1 MMFMGAVA
9 NGLAIVIGGLLGLIF
24 TFIPEPI
31 KDSIMK
37 IQALVIMTLGI
48 QMVVQAEDIIVTLLS
63 LIIGVVIGEV
73 IRLEEQLN
81 RFGHWME
88 FKLGDKHAGNLSQGF
103 VSGTL
108 VFIVGAMAIVGG
120 LDAGLR
126 GSNDVQYAKSVI
138 DLLLF
143 FIVIVMTTTY
153 GLGVIISGVPAFLY
167 ESGIIVSA
175 SQIARLIPEYILD
188 QMILQVSATGGVI
201 LLAIGL
207 NMLNVTKMRVGNMI
221 PAIFTAMAMVY
232 IINIF

>member
-1 MMFMGAVA
+1 MIFMGAIA
-9 NGLAIVIGGLLGLIF
+9 NGLAIVIGGLLGLVF

-126 GSNDVQYAKSVI
+126 GSNEVLYTKSI
-138 DLLLF
+138 MDF
-143 FIVIVMTTTY
+143 FIAVVMTTTY

-167 ESGIIVSA
+167 ESGIIISA
-175 SQIARLIPEYILD
+175 SQVARIIPEYILD

-221 PAIFTAMAMVY
+221 PAIFTAMGMVY
-232 IINIF
+232 ILNIF

>member
-1 MMFMGAVA
+1 
-9 NGLAIVIGGLLGLIF
+9 
-24 TFIPEPI
+24 
-31 KDSIMK
+31 MK

-48 QMVVQAEDIIVTLLS
+48 QMVVHAEDIIVTLLS

-81 RFGHWME
+81 RFGHWMQIQ
-88 FKLGDKHAGNLSQGF
+88 LGDKHAGTLAHDC

-108 VFIVGAMAIVGG
+108 VYIVSAVPIVGG

-126 GSNDVQYAKSVI
+126 GSNELLYTKSI
-138 DLLLF
+138 MDF
-143 FIVIVMTTTY
+143 FIAIVMTTTY

-221 PAIFTAMAMVY
+221 PAIFSAMAMVY

>member
-1 MMFMGAVA
+1 MFMGAVA
-9 NGLAIVIGGLLGLIF
+9 NGLAIIIGGLLGLVF

-73 IRLEEQLN
+73 IRLEELLN

-126 GSNDVQYAKSVI
+126 GSNEVLYTKSI
-138 DLLLF
+138 MDF
-143 FIVIVMTTTY
+143 FIAVVMTTTY
-153 GLGVIISGVPAFLY
+153 GLGVIISGIPAFLY

-175 SQIARLIPEYILD
+175 AQIARIIPEYILD
-188 QMILQVSATGGVI
+188 EMILQVSATGGVI

-232 IINIF
+232 ILNIF

>member
-1 MMFMGAVA
+1 MFMGAVA

-48 QMVVQAEDIIVTLLS
+48 QMVVEAEDIIVTLLS

-126 GSNDVQYAKSVI
+126 GSNEVLYTKSI
-138 DLLLF
+138 MDF
-143 FIVIVMTTTY
+143 FIAIVMTTTY

-207 NMLNVTKMRVGNMI
+207 NMLNVTQMRVGNMI
-221 PAIFTAMAMVY
+221 PSIFTAMAMVY

>member
-126 GSNDVQYAKSVI
+126 GSNEVLYTKSI
-138 DLLLF
+138 MDF
-143 FIVIVMTTTY
+143 FIAIVMTTTY

-207 NMLNVTKMRVGNMI
+207 NMLNVTQMRVGNMI

-232 IINIF
+232 LLNIF

>member
-1 MMFMGAVA
+1 MILTGAFV
-9 NGLAIVIGGLLGLIF
+9 NGMAIIIGGLLGLVF
-24 TFIPEPI
+24 TFIPDAI

-37 IQALVIMTLGI
+37 IQGLIIVTLGI
-48 QMVVQAEDIIVTLLS
+48 QMVVQTEDIIITLLS
-63 LIIGVVIGEV
+63 LIVGVVIGET
-73 IRLEEQLN
+73 IRLEEALN

-126 GSNDVQYAKSVI
+126 GSNEVLFTKAIMD
-138 DLLLF
+138 F
-143 FIVIVMTTTY
+143 FIAIVMTTTY
-153 GLGVIISGVPAFLY
+153 SLGVIISGVPTFLY
-167 ESGIIVSA
+167 ESGIILSA
-175 SQIARLIPEYILD
+175 QQIARVIPEFILD
-188 QMILQVSATGGVI
+188 EMIDQVTSTGGVI

-221 PAIFTAMAMVY
+221 PAIFTAMIMVY
-232 IINIF
+232 LINIF

>member
-1 MMFMGAVA
+1 MFMGAIA
-9 NGLAIVIGGLLGLIF
+9 NGLAIIIGGLLGLVF

-73 IRLEEQLN
+73 IRLEELLN

-126 GSNDVQYAKSVI
+126 GSNEVLYTKSI
-138 DLLLF
+138 MDF
-143 FIVIVMTTTY
+143 FIAVVMTTTY
-153 GLGVIISGVPAFLY
+153 GLGVIISGIPAFLY
-167 ESGIIVSA
+167 ESGIIISA
-175 SQIARLIPEYILD
+175 AQIARIIPEYILD
-188 QMILQVSATGGVI
+188 EMILQVSATGGVI

-232 IINIF
+232 ILNIF

>member
-1 MMFMGAVA
+1 MFMGAVA

-126 GSNDVQYAKSVI
+126 GSNEVLYTKSI
-138 DLLLF
+138 MDF
-143 FIVIVMTTTY
+143 FIAIVMTTTY

-207 NMLNVTKMRVGNMI
+207 NMLNVTQMRVGNMI

-232 IINIF
+232 LLNIF

>member
-1 MMFMGAVA
+1 MFMGALA
-9 NGLAIVIGGLLGLIF
+9 NGLAIIIGGLLGLIF
-24 TFIPEPI
+24 TFIPETI

-73 IRLEEQLN
+73 IRLEELLN
-81 RFGHWME
+81 KFGHWME

-126 GSNDVQYAKSVI
+126 GSNEVLYTKSI
-138 DLLLF
+138 MDF
-143 FIVIVMTTTY
+143 FIAIVMTTTY
-153 GLGVIISGVPAFLY
+153 GLGVVISGVPAFLY
-167 ESGIIVSA
+167 ESGIIISSA
-175 SQIARLIPEYILD
+175 QIASIIPEFILD
-188 QMILQVSATGGVI
+188 KMILQVSATGGVI

-221 PAIFTAMAMVY
+221 PAIFTAMVMVY
-232 IINIF
+232 LLNIF

>member
-1 MMFMGAVA
+1 MMFMGALA
-9 NGLAIVIGGLLGLIF
+9 NGLAIIIGGLLGLIF
-24 TFIPEPI
+24 TFIPETI

-73 IRLEEQLN
+73 IRLEELLN
-81 RFGHWME
+81 KFGHWME

-126 GSNDVQYAKSVI
+126 GSNEVLYTKSI
-138 DLLLF
+138 MDF
-143 FIVIVMTTTY
+143 FIAIVMTTTY
-153 GLGVIISGVPAFLY
+153 GLGVVISGVPAFLY
-167 ESGIIVSA
+167 ESGIIISSA
-175 SQIARLIPEYILD
+175 QIASIIPEFILD
-188 QMILQVSATGGVI
+188 KMILQVSATGGVI

-232 IINIF
+232 LLNIF

>member
-9 NGLAIVIGGLLGLIF
+9 NGLAIIIGGLLGLVF

-73 IRLEEQLN
+73 IRLEELLN

-126 GSNDVQYAKSVI
+126 GSNEVLYTKSI
-138 DLLLF
+138 MDF
-143 FIVIVMTTTY
+143 FIAVVMTTTY
-153 GLGVIISGVPAFLY
+153 GLGVIISGIPAFLY

-175 SQIARLIPEYILD
+175 AQIARIIPEYILD
-188 QMILQVSATGGVI
+188 EMILQVSATGGVI

-232 IINIF
+232 ILNIF

>member
-1 MMFMGAVA
+1 MFMGALA
-9 NGLAIVIGGLLGLIF
+9 NGLAIIIGGLLGLIF
-24 TFIPEPI
+24 TFIPETI

-73 IRLEEQLN
+73 IRLEELLN
-81 RFGHWME
+81 KFGHWME

-126 GSNDVQYAKSVI
+126 GSNEVLYTKSI
-138 DLLLF
+138 MDF
-143 FIVIVMTTTY
+143 FIAIVMTTTY
-153 GLGVIISGVPAFLY
+153 GLGVVISGVPAFLY
-167 ESGIIVSA
+167 ESGIIISSA
-175 SQIARLIPEYILD
+175 QIASIIPEFILD
-188 QMILQVSATGGVI
+188 KMILQVSATGGVI

-232 IINIF
+232 LLNIF

>member
-126 GSNDVQYAKSVI
+126 GSNEVLYTKSI
-138 DLLLF
+138 MDF
-143 FIVIVMTTTY
+143 FIAIVMTTTY

>member
-1 MMFMGAVA
+1 MFMGAVA

-126 GSNDVQYAKSVI
+126 GSNEVLYTKSI
-138 DLLLF
+138 MDF
-143 FIVIVMTTTY
+143 FIAIVMTTTY